1 MKNINLTK
9 SIAGTALAAAAVGS
23 LALGAGIASAEIGG
37 APGVPDG
44 QYVLAVGSPIGGL
57 TAPGI
62 GQTPVTI
69 KDGVLTVAGQSGR
82 LTPTADGARTTI
94 AGQPIEL
101 FGEDGDYGVEFAG
114 STWAQL
120 HRR

>member
-1 MKNINLTK
+1 MKKIISKTLT
-9 SIAGTALAAAAVGS
+9 TATLAAAAAGAI
-23 LALGAGIASAEIGG
+23 ALGAGTAAAETS
-37 APGVPDG
+37 GVPDG
-44 QYVLAVGSPIGGL
+44 QYNLVVGSPAGPL
-57 TAPGI
+57 APSI

-94 AGQPIEL
+94 AGQPVEL

>member
-1 MKNINLTK
+1 MKKIISKTLT
-9 SIAGTALAAAAVGS
+9 TATLAAAAAGAI
-23 LALGAGIASAEIGG
+23 ALGAGTAAAETS
-37 APGVPDG
+37 GVPDG
-44 QYVLAVGSPIGGL
+44 QYNLVVGSPIGGL

-82 LTPTADGARTTI
+82 LTPTADGAKTVI
-94 AGQPIEL
+94 AGQPVEL

-114 STWAQL
+114 STWAHL
-120 HRR
+120 HER

>member
-1 MKNINLTK
+1 MKKINIRKTV
-9 SIAGTALAAAAVGS
+9 AGTALAAAAAGAIS
-23 LALGAGIASAEIGG
+23 LGAGTAAAET
-37 APGVPDG
+37 AGVPDG
-44 QYVLAVGSPIGGL
+44 QYNLVVGSPINGL

-82 LTPTADGARTTI
+82 LTPTADGAKAVI
-94 AGQPIEL
+94 AGQPVRL
-101 FGEDGDYGVEFAG
+101 TGFDGQYGVEVLG
-114 STWAQL
+114 STWGQL

>member
-1 MKNINLTK
+1 MKKINITK
-9 SIAGTALAAAAVGS
+9 AIAGTALAAAAVGS
-23 LALGAGIASAEIGG
+23 LALGAGTAAAETS
-37 APGVPDG
+37 GVPDG
-44 QYVLAVGSPIGGL
+44 QYNLVVGSPAGPL
-57 TAPGI
+57 APSI

-94 AGQPIEL
+94 AGQRVEL

-120 HRR
+120 HKR